1 MQKLFWHLKRVVPT
15 EKAYL
20 LCKAKKKKEKKR
32 AGGRAGTVGRELALQ
47 QKNTLVASGGFRFRG
62 LRVYSGKY

>member
-20 LCKAKKKKEKKR
+20 LCKAKKKKKKKR
-32 AGGRAGTVGRELALQ
+32 AGGRAGTVGRELAMQ
-47 QKNTLVASGGFRFRG
+47 QKNTLVASGVFRFRG